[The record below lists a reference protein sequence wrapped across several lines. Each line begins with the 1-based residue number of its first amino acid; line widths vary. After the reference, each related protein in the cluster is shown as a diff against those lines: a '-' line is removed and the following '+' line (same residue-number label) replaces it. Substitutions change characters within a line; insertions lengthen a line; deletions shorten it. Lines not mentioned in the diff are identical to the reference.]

1 MEVFVSLI
9 IIVFGILQIV
19 LFFKFWGMTNDIR
32 KLTEHFCDTSQEQ
45 RLEDKKQEKEEVKE
59 YDPRLDTIKPG
70 DKVESIF
77 DGKELIVDSI
87 KNGKLFCKTGSFSG
101 YRYFEKNE
109 VKYIE

>member
-1 MEVFVSLI
+1 MELFVSLI

-19 LFFKFWGMTNDIR
+19 LFFKLWGMTNDIR
-32 KLTEHFCDTSQEQ
+32 RLTEHICVTSQEQ
-45 RLEDKKQEKEEVKE
+45 QLENKKQEKEEVKE

-77 DGKELIVDSI
+77 DGRELIVDSI

-101 YRYFEKNE
+101 YKYYEKNE